1 MVNGSYDFSIS
12 IPNGYSASPQ
22 KGTINVN
29 GANSS
34 NSIDFSKVNS
44 SNSSGGTSNLVNYEI
59 TGGVAAIFA
68 IVGTAVY
75 FIKKK

>member
-1 MVNGSYDFSIS
+1 MN
-12 IPNGYSASPQ
+12 
-22 KGTINVN
+22 INVN

-59 TGGVAAIFA
+59 TGGVVAIFA
-68 IVGTAVY
+68 IVGTAFY
-75 FIKKK
+75 LIKKK